1 MKLAFEITIALK
13 EDRSNRSCFS
23 STFSASFFFSFL
35 FFFSFF
41 FLFLFLSR
49 DKERDRFLL
58 KHHKVGKDPY
68 RESNRVI
75 TKCT

>member
-1 MKLAFEITIALK
+1 MKLALRNNYCSEGGSIESFLLFIHLF
-13 EDRSNRSCFS
+13 CFV
-23 STFSASFFFSFL
+23 FLFFF

-49 DKERDRFLL
+49 DKERDGFLL

>member
-1 MKLAFEITIALK
+1 MKLAFEITIVLK

-23 STFSASFFFSFL
+23 STFSASFLFL
-35 FFFSFF
+35 FLFFFFSFF

-58 KHHKVGKDPY
+58 KHHKVGTDPVT
-68 RESNRVI
+68 E
-75 TKCT
+75 